1 MFGTDILPD
10 SADNRPHISLN
21 VLGQRINCLLD
32 TGANVSIAGA
42 NGSEILKKLGIYLDT
57 SYGNSVGTVD
67 STRHLVD
74 GLFYVPVNYNG
85 IFDIVTVMSVPT
97 LPTGIIMGV
106 NFFKSFNVILFHDDK
121 GWSCDSIVESSKNR
135 GVVGYS
141 ELTVYQKS
149 DLDSIIE
156 KFRGIGDGKFGRCR
170 FMEHHIL
177 TGDALPIKQRGYPV
191 SPMVQERFGK
201 ELKRM
206 IDLGVIEPSL
216 SPWSSPAVLVKK
228 ANGKDRLCVD
238 SRKLNSVTIRDAYPL
253 PRVSEIL
260 DRLGKSFYLSKI
272 DLNDFFWQIPLS
284 AESKEKTAFAVP
296 GHGLYQFTR
305 LPFGL
310 HNAAQCA
317 QRLMNVLF
325 GETDQKIFV
334 YLDDIIVAT
343 PSFDEHL
350 EVLDFVY
357 RRLLDAGLTIN
368 FDKSSFC
375 LPSLKYLGHV
385 VDGNGLRTDPDK
397 VQAVL
402 NYPRPTTFTELKRFI
417 GLTSWYRRF
426 VPNYATIA
434 EPLHSLTRGKAKPSR
449 LSWNSEADSAF
460 LKLKKLLVSSPVLT
474 TPDFSLPFSI
484 HCDASNTGLGVV
496 LCQGPSDSPI
506 AYASRQ
512 LRGAELKYS
521 VTEKECLAVV
531 FALEKFRPYVEG
543 YHFNI
548 YTDHSSLTWL
558 FNQEN
563 PPGRIA
569 RWVMKLSQY
578 DFKIFHKK
586 GSSNIVPDAL
596 SRANCQVD
604 LIDFSVQGS
613 DDWYIKMLAKV
624 ALSPN
629 RFKDWRVVDDK
640 LFYKFN
646 QNTVVSDNDP
656 WRLVIPESQ
665 RKNAIIDSHDVPFAG
680 HMGVKRTTKKCL
692 SRYYWPGLG
701 LDVQKYVKSCE
712 ICNTAKQSS
721 NKRAG
726 LMGKPKIVT
735 KPFQMISMDLLG
747 PLPRST
753 KQNAYLLVITDRF
766 TKYSSLF
773 PIRQA
778 TASKI
783 MDLVETRW
791 FCIFGVP
798 ETIIMDNGKQFISK
812 ALKNLANKYAAKNLW
827 YNAFYHPQNN
837 PTERGNKVIGNVL
850 RCYIKDNHR
859 VWDKDIHQV
868 EVALNTSISEVT
880 GYTPFFLTFGRHFT
894 YSPSDYQAYLNES
907 TDPSKIIPN
916 RLKFL
921 ENFNR
926 LYTYISERLKKAHDT
941 YKKYYD
947 RNKSS
952 LTFET
957 GDIVY
962 KRNYVQSDAVNYK
975 SAKLYPKYVKC
986 KVLTKI
992 SDVIYEL
999 EDSEGKNIGRW
1010 HIKDLKS

>member
-1 MFGTDILPD
+1 M
-10 SADNRPHISLN
+10 
-21 VLGQRINCLLD
+21 D

-42 NGSEILKKLGIYLDT
+42 KGSILLKKLGIVLDT

-67 STRHLVD
+67 STRHLVN
-74 GLFYVPVNYNG
+74 GLFYVPIQYNG
-85 IFDIVTVMSVPT
+85 SFEIVTVMSVPS
-97 LPTGIIMGV
+97 LPTGIILGV
-106 NFFKSFNVILFHDDK
+106 NFFKSFNVVLFHDDK
-121 GWSCDSIVESSKNR
+121 GWSCNSIEHKNKNY

-141 ELTVYQKS
+141 ELTANQKCNL
-149 DLDSIIE
+149 DLVIS
-156 KFRGIGDGKFGRCR
+156 KFRTIGDGKLGKCKS
-170 FMEHHIL
+170 MEHHII
-177 TGDALPIKQRGYPV
+177 TGEALPIKQRGYPV
-191 SPMVQERFGK
+191 SPIVQQRFGK

-238 SRKLNSVTIRDAYPL
+238 SRKLNSVTVRDAYPL

-260 DRLGKSFYLSKI
+260 DRLGRSFYLSKI

-284 AESKEKTAFAVP
+284 VESKAKTAFAVP

-317 QRLMNVLF
+317 QRLMNLLF
-325 GETDQKIFV
+325 GETDHKIFV

-343 PSFDEHL
+343 PDFDEHL
-350 EVLDFVY
+350 EVLNFVY
-357 RRLLDAGLTIN
+357 KRLFDAGLTIN
-368 FDKSSFC
+368 FEKSSFC
-375 LPSLKYLGHV
+375 LPSLKYLGHL

-397 VQAVL
+397 VHAVL
-402 NYPRPTTFTELKRFI
+402 NYPRPTTYTELKRFI

-426 VPNYATIA
+426 VSNYATIA
-434 EPLHSLTRGKAKPSR
+434 EPLHSLTRGKRKPSR
-449 LSWNSEADSAF
+449 LTWNPEADNAF
-460 LKLKKLLVSSPVLT
+460 LKLKSLLVSSPILT
-474 TPDFSLPFSI
+474 TPDFTKPFNI

-496 LCQGPSDSPI
+496 LCQGSEDAPI

-563 PPGRIA
+563 PPGRVA

-586 GSSNIVPDAL
+586 GSSNVVPDAL
-596 SRANCQVD
+596 SRMNCQVD

-613 DDWYIKMLAKV
+613 DDWYIKMLSKV
-624 ALSPN
+624 ALSPK
-629 RFKDWRVVDDK
+629 RFKDWQIVDGK
-640 LFYKFN
+640 LFYKFREK
-646 QNTVVSDNDP
+646 TVVSNNDP

-665 RKNAIIDSHDVPFAG
+665 RINAIIDSHDIPSAG
-680 HMGVKRTTKKCL
+680 HMGIKRTIQKCL

-701 LDVQKYVKSCE
+701 LDVQKYVISCE
-712 ICNTAKQSS
+712 TCNTAKQSCS
-721 NKRAG
+721 KRAG
-726 LMGKPKIVT
+726 LMGKQKIVT
-735 KPFQMISMDLLG
+735 KPFQMVSMDLIG

-753 KQNAYLLVITDRF
+753 KQNAHLLVITDRF
-766 TKYSSLF
+766 TKYTSLF
-773 PIRQA
+773 AIRQA
-778 TASKI
+778 TASKVV
-783 MDLVETRW
+783 DLVESRW
-791 FCIFGVP
+791 FSIFGVP
-798 ETIIMDNGKQFISK
+798 ETIVMDNGKQFVGK
-812 ALKNLANKYAAKNLW
+812 EFRNLANKYSVKNLW
-827 YNAFYHPQNN
+827 FNTPYHPQNN
-837 PTERGNKVIGNVL
+837 PTERVNKVIGNVL

-859 VWDKDIHQV
+859 LWDKDIHLV

-880 GYTPFFLTFGRHFT
+880 GYTPFFLTFGRHYTF
-894 YSPSDYQAYLNES
+894 SASDYQAYLDEETNPTKVISNRIKFMENMAAIS
-907 TDPSKIIPN
+907 SNISD
-916 RLKFL
+916 RLK
-921 ENFNR
+921 
-926 LYTYISERLKKAHDT
+926 IAHEK

-947 RNKSS
+947 RDKSS
-952 LTFET
+952 KTFKT
-957 GDIVY
+957 GDVVY

-975 SAKLYPKYVKC
+975 SAKLYPKYIKC
-986 KVLTKI
+986 KVVAKI
-992 SDVIYEL
+992 SDVIYDL
-999 EDSEGKNIGRW
+999 EDSDGKRIGRW
-1010 HIKDLKS
+1010 HIKDLKT